1 MARIVEC
8 NDWALASNIVAR
20 LKIGFFPLV
29 LGEFL
34 NKKCQRLH
42 SSLDQ
47 KGADT

>member
-8 NDWALASNIVAR
+8 NDWALASNIVAAVENR
-20 LKIGFFPLV
+20 FFPLV
-29 LGEFL
+29 LGQFL

>member
-1 MARIVEC
+1 MARIVEYS
-8 NDWALASNIVAR
+8 DWALASNIVTAVGNR
-20 LKIGFFPLV
+20 LFPLV
-29 LGEFL
+29 LGQFL